1 MAQAPA
7 PSTPAAQAAAARLAG
22 MKPPSVAA
30 PPAMAAE
37 PEAQKKGKGNKADGE
52 GGKKKLPIKAILAV
66 VLLLGVG
73 YVVKGKVMKPHYG
86 PGVAVPL
93 GATVDLGQITTN
105 LSDGHLAQVDVVL
118 QLTKPANSKL
128 VTKDE
133 PQFTGDVV
141 ADLGH
146 DTYVGLLS
154 PAGRA
159 GLEAE
164 LLHQFQAALGLS
176 EGAQQV
182 QSVFF
187 TSFVLQ

>member
-22 MKPPSVAA
+22 MKPPSAPAA
-30 PPAMAAE
+30 PAAV
-37 PEAQKKGKGNKADGE
+37 EAEAPKKGKGKKAEGE
-52 GGKKKLPIKAILAV
+52 GGKKKLPIKPILAV
-66 VLLLGVG
+66 VLLLVVG

-86 PGVAVPL
+86 PGVPVPL

-141 ADLGH
+141 ADLGR
-146 DTYVGLLS
+146 DTYVGLLA

-164 LLHQFQAALGLS
+164 LLHQFQATLGLS

>member
-22 MKPPSVAA
+22 MKPPPAGA
-30 PPAMAAE
+30 PAPAAAE
-37 PEAQKKGKGNKADGE
+37 PEPQKNGKGKAR
-52 GGKKKLPIKAILAV
+52 KKKLPIKAILAV
-66 VLLLGVG
+66 LLLLVVG
-73 YVVKGKVMKPHYG
+73 YVVKAKIMKPHYG
-86 PGVAVPL
+86 PGVPVPL
-93 GATVDLGQITTN
+93 GTTVDLGQITTN
-105 LSDGHLAQVDVVL
+105 LSDGHLAQIDVVL
-118 QLTKPANSKL
+118 QLTQPANTRVVSK
-128 VTKDE
+128 DA

-159 GLEAE
+159 GLQAE
-164 LLHQFQAALGLS
+164 LLHQFQATLGPS